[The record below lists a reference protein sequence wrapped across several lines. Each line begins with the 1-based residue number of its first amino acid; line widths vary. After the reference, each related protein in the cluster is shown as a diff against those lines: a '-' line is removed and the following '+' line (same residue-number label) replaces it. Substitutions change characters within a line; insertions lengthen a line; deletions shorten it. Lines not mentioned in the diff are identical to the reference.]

1 MSRAFRLGLFILATL
16 LVFAGG
22 IFWIGSKRFL
32 FNSTYRLN
40 ADFQNVAGLI
50 DGADVRVGGVS
61 EGTVKRIELPR
72 RVNEKVRVVMDM
84 KSETR
89 DVVKK
94 DSTAA
99 IKSEGLI
106 GDKYVEISFGSD
118 QAEKVNSG
126 DSIQSE
132 PPLQISD
139 LMKKTDSIL
148 NSAQGAME
156 SVDDTAN
163 NLKNISSKINQ
174 GSGTMG
180 ALINDRTVYEHA
192 SAAANALQEDMEAL
206 KHNFLLRGFFKTRGY
221 EDSTD
226 LTKHEIPQLPAKPAI
241 RKFDY
246 DANKIFDKP
255 DTAKLKKEK
264 LLNDAGKFLEENRFG
279 LAVVAD
285 YVDGKGDTDKGQLL
299 SEARAMVVRD
309 YLVKNF
315 KLDDT
320 RLKTMGLGKS
330 NEIAENSTMQILV
343 YPEGTNAP
351 AARNSSAAKR

>member
-1 MSRAFRLGLFILATL
+1 MSRAFRLGLFILATM
-16 LVFAGG
+16 LVFAGA
-22 IFWIGSKRFL
+22 IFWIGSKRFM

-40 ADFQNVAGLI
+40 AEFQNVAGLN
-50 DGADVRVGGVS
+50 DGAEVRVGGIA
-61 EGTVKRIELPR
+61 EGTIKRIELPR

-84 KSETR
+84 KNAPRE
-89 DVVKK
+89 VVKT
-94 DSTAA
+94 DSVAA
-99 IKSEGLI
+99 IKSEGLV
-106 GDKYVEISFGSD
+106 GDKYVEVSFGSD
-118 QAEKVNSG
+118 QAAKVKSG

-139 LMKKTDSIL
+139 LIKKTDSIL
-148 NSAQGAME
+148 NSAQGTMQ
-156 SVDDTAN
+156 SVDDTAG

-174 GSGTMG
+174 GSGTVG
-180 ALINDRTVYEHA
+180 ALVNDRTVYEHA
-192 SAAANALQEDMEAL
+192 NAAASALQDDAEAL

-226 LTKHEIPQLPAKPAI
+226 LTKHEIPALPAKPSF
-241 RKFDY
+241 KTFEY
-246 DANKIFDKP
+246 DASKVFDKP

-264 LLNDAGKFLEENRFG
+264 LLADAGKFLEENRFG

-285 YVDGKGDTDKGQLL
+285 YVDGKRDTEKDQLL

-320 RLKTMGLGKS
+320 RIKTIGLGKAK
-330 NEIAENSTMQILV
+330 ETGATGVLQILV
-343 YPEGTNAP
+343 YPEGTDAP
-351 AARNSSAAKR
+351 ATRSSAPGKH